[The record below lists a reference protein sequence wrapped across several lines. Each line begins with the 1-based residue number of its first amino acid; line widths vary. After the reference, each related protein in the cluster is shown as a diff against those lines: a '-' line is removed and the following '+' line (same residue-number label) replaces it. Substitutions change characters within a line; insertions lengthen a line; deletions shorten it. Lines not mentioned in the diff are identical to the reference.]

1 MPRLKKLLTYTP
13 PDFKLFQEPDHGY
26 PRGLLYEAWMSLRF
40 AWGGYLRGQEEYI
53 KGDKSFAKWPSR
65 IRGCDEDDLI
75 TMYADLAKADD
86 MLSRLEAMKPEE
98 RKKHL
103 ELDNRYD
110 YEKAAGDFAKLWG
123 RIAAWELEGGALYE
137 EVLNGLLKRRIDE
150 WEYKF
155 LPKAA
160 ETEFAFEYGDELETV
175 NDYCDERSTL
185 EYAATAIRL
194 LRLSGYETDN
204 RERLASLPFFDTYVK
219 RLKASDATFRKLLKG
234 RRDIEAWADPTFWWH
249 WPADQDSGKK
259 KPRKP
264 KS

>member
-13 PDFKLFQEPDHGY
+13 PDFRKFSHPDRGC
-26 PRGLLYEAWMSLRF
+26 PRGMLNAARSALGF
-40 AWGGYLRGQEEYI
+40 AQEGWFWSWRRWRE
-53 KGDKSFAKWPSR
+53 GDSSFAKLPLEH
-65 IRGCDEDDLI
+65 RGSDECDLI
-75 TMYADLAKADD
+75 TMYAGLAKADD
-86 MLSRLEAMKPEE
+86 MLSRLEAMKPED

-110 YEKAAGDFAKLWG
+110 YNKVANDFAELSG
-123 RIAAWELEGGALYE
+123 LIAVWELEGGDLYQK
-137 EVLNGLLKRRIDE
+137 VLNGLLKRRIDE
-150 WEYKF
+150 WEFEF

-160 ETEFAFEYGDELETV
+160 ETNFEVIEGEDMETIG
-175 NDYCDERSTL
+175 DYCSERSTL

-249 WPADQDSGKK
+249 WPADQDGGKK